1 MPEGDTIYLTAERV
15 GAVLSGQ
22 TLTAVS
28 GSSGPIRANSAR
40 LTGAR
45 VVDVRSIGKHLV
57 VETDADLVIRTHM
70 RMSGTWEVYEPG
82 QRWRYPEGAA
92 RVVLET
98 AAAVAVCFSAP
109 DISVSR
115 PQAAQL
121 ELAHLGPDLCADV
134 FDRLEA
140 IRRMAVPWNDTLA
153 EHLADQ
159 RIMAGVGNVYK
170 SEILFLEHLH
180 PESSPLLESEA
191 IERLVDRSRQ
201 LLMLNRRRSKRITT
215 GETRRGGELWVYG
228 RGGQPCRR
236 CRTKVE
242 AARIG
247 DVERITYWCP
257 ACQELA

>member
-40 LTGAR
+40 LTGTS
-45 VVDVRSIGKHLV
+45 VVDVRSIGKHVL
-57 VETDADLVIRTHM
+57 VETDADLVIRTHLQ
-70 RMSGTWEVYEPG
+70 MSGTWEVYEPG
-82 QRWRYPEGAA
+82 RRWLHPQGAA

-98 AAAVAVCFSAP
+98 AAAVTVCFSAP
-109 DISVSR
+109 DISVDT
-115 PQAAQL
+115 PQAAQV

-134 FDRLEA
+134 FDRDEA
-140 IRRMAVPWNDTLA
+140 IRRMAGPWKDTLA

-170 SEILFLEHLH
+170 SEILFLERLH
-180 PESSPLLESEA
+180 PEASPLLESEA
-191 IERLVDRSRQ
+191 TERVVDRSRQ
-201 LLMLNRRRSKRITT
+201 LLMLNRRRPNRITT
-215 GETRRGGELWVYG
+215 GETRRGAELWVYG

-236 CRTKVE
+236 CRTRIK
-242 AARIG
+242 AAWIG
-247 DVERITYWCP
+247 NAERITYWCP
-257 ACQELA
+257 ECQQGT